1 MHRDKRG
8 IVTQREVGIDTEG
21 FHAALKTVLRQAP
34 NIILIG
40 EMRDVE
46 TMHAAMQAAETGH
59 LVFSTV
65 HTRSAA
71 ETVERVLNM
80 FPPHEKEQ
88 ISLRMSQS
96 LQGVISQKLVRT
108 ADGQRR
114 IAALEIM
121 VVTPT
126 IQKYIE
132 EARISQMYDAV
143 GEGEFWG
150 MQTMNQVLDRYF
162 KQGLISEETALANA
176 GNLTELRQMLRRQ
189 A

>member
-1 MHRDKRG
+1 
-8 IVTQREVGIDTEG
+8 
-21 FHAALKTVLRQAP
+21 
-34 NIILIG
+34 
-40 EMRDVE
+40 
-46 TMHAAMQAAETGH
+46 
-59 LVFSTV
+59 
-65 HTRSAA
+65 
-71 ETVERVLNM
+71 
-80 FPPHEKEQ
+80 
-88 ISLRMSQS
+88 
-96 LQGVISQKLVRT
+96 VISQKLVRT